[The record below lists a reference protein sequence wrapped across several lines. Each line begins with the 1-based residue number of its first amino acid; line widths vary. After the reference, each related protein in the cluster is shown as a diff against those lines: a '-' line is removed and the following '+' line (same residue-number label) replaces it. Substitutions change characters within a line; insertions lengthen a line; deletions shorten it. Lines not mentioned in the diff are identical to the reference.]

1 MRLFIAID
9 INDDVRAAVAKLQQE
24 LKGRMKNQNGLKW
37 VNPELMHLTLKFLGE
52 VSAGGETSPAAT
64 RLGEAGPN
72 GGDENRIDEINDAV
86 EIACADKKTFEFSFS
101 VVGTFGR
108 PVKVLWLGSEPPH
121 LLAQSS
127 GKENLNRSGYTGK
140 LDIPKADV
148 NRCGGEKLSAELAGL
163 AGDIEQALEAIG
175 FEKESRPFSAH
186 LTLAR
191 VRDNGVD
198 KNLRQL
204 LKNYTQVQIPKIVV
218 DSVCLYKSQLTSDG
232 PVYTLL
238 RKIELKKDI

>member
-1 MRLFIAID
+1 MRLFVAID

-52 VSAGGETSPAAT
+52 VSAGGPRLRREASETSPAAT

-72 GGDENRIDEINDAV
+72 DGDENRIDEINDAV

-108 PVKVLWLGSEPPH
+108 PVKVLWLGSE
-121 LLAQSS
+121 
-127 GKENLNRSGYTGK
+127 
-140 LDIPKADV
+140 
-148 NRCGGEKLSAELAGL
+148 KLSAELAGL
-163 AGDIEQALEAIG
+163 AGDIEQALEVIG
-175 FEKESRPFSAH
+175 FERESRPFSAH

-191 VRDNGVD
+191 VRDSGVD
-198 KNLRQL
+198 KNLRQI
-204 LKNYTQVQIPKIVV
+204 LKNYTQVKIPQIVV
-218 DSVCLYKSQLTSDG
+218 DSVCLYKSQLTQDG

>member
-37 VNPELMHLTLKFLGE
+37 VNPELMHLTLKFL
-52 VSAGGETSPAAT
+52 S
-64 RLGEAGPN
+64 EA
-72 GGDENRIDEINDAV
+72 DENRIDEIGDAV

-108 PVKVLWLGSEPPH
+108 PVKVLWLGSE
-121 LLAQSS
+121 
-127 GKENLNRSGYTGK
+127 
-140 LDIPKADV
+140 
-148 NRCGGEKLSAELAGL
+148 KLSAELAGL
-163 AGDIEQALEAIG
+163 AADIEQALEAIG
-175 FEKESRPFSAH
+175 FERESRPFSAH

-204 LKNYTQVQIPKIVV
+204 LKNYTQVKIPQVSV
-218 DSVCLYKSQLTSDG
+218 DSVCLYKSQLTQDG

-238 RKIELKKDI
+238 RKIELTSASSVESKKDI

>member
-1 MRLFIAID
+1 MRLFVAID

-52 VSAGGETSPAAT
+52 A
-64 RLGEAGPN
+64 
-72 GGDENRIDEINDAV
+72 DENRVDEVSDAV
-86 EIACADKKTFEFSFS
+86 EIACGDKKVFEFSLS
-101 VVGTFGR
+101 TVGTFGR
-108 PVKVLWLGSEPPH
+108 PVKVLWLGNEEP
-121 LLAQSS
+121 
-127 GKENLNRSGYTGK
+127 
-140 LDIPKADV
+140 
-148 NRCGGEKLSAELAGL
+148 GEKIVRLA
-163 AGDIEQALEAIG
+163 ADIEQALEQLG
-175 FEKESRPFSAH
+175 FEKEDRPFSVH

-191 VRDNGVD
+191 VKDSGVD

-204 LKNYTQVQIPKIVV
+204 LKNYAQMQIPKVLV

>member
-52 VSAGGETSPAAT
+52 A
-64 RLGEAGPN
+64 
-72 GGDENRIDEINDAV
+72 DENRIDEINDAV

-163 AGDIEQALEAIG
+163 AGDIEQALEVIG
-175 FEKESRPFSAH
+175 FERESRPFSAH

-191 VRDNGVD
+191 VRDSGVD
-198 KNLRQL
+198 RNLRQL
-204 LKNYTQVQIPKIVV
+204 LKNYTEVKIPQVSV

-238 RKIELKKDI
+238 RKIELKRSF